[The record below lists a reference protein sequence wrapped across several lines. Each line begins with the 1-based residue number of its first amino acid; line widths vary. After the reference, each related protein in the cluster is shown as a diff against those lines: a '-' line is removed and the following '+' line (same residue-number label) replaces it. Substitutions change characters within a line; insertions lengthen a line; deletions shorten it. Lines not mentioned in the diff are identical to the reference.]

1 MLFLQIIFSL
11 VLLISLLIFI
21 KILKMRSGRAKAE
34 AELSQIKIEKLKNF
48 GSVKSLSFLPLI
60 DYYTDDPDLATEDG
74 VSYLVKADDK
84 TILFDAGYNKNGEDP
99 SPLLRNM
106 KKLGH
111 KPAGMNMIFLS
122 HRHRDHVG
130 GTAAESRNEFTLS
143 AGPVKMK
150 KIPVYAPSEIKPA
163 QNHPDLP
170 VTVVKEPL
178 IIDKGIVSI
187 GAYPRSLFLIGYTT
201 EHSLAVNVKG
211 KGIVLIIG
219 CGHQGIHAIIE
230 RAKQIFDEPIYAVI
244 GGLHF
249 PVNGGRMM
257 VGPFNMQNF
266 VGVDRNP
273 FRGITEKDVNS
284 AIALL
289 KSLNPAIV
297 ALSPHDSSDWALD
310 KFREAFGE
318 RYRDIKVGVEIKI

>member
-1 MLFLQIIFSL
+1 MLFLQILL
-11 VLLISLLIFI
+11 VLMLLISLPVFA
-21 KILKMRSGRAKAE
+21 KILKMRRGRLKAE
-34 AELSQIKIEKLKNF
+34 AEVAQIKIEKLKNS
-48 GSVKSLSFLPLI
+48 GTVKNLSLTPLI
-60 DYYTDDPDLATEDG
+60 DFYAEDPELATEDG
-74 VSYLVKADDK
+74 VSYMVQADDT
-84 TILFDAGYNKNGEDP
+84 TILFDVGYNKNGEDP

-106 KKLGH
+106 KKLGF
-111 KPAGMNMIFLS
+111 KPADIDMIFIS
-122 HRHRDHVG
+122 HKHRDHVG
-130 GTAAESRNEFTLS
+130 GKAAESRSEFTLS

-150 KIPVYAPSEIKPA
+150 KISVYASSGISPA

-170 VTVVKEPL
+170 VTIVKEPL
-178 IIDKGIVSI
+178 LIGKGIASI

-230 RAKQIFDEPIYAVI
+230 RTKQIFDEPIYAVI

-257 VGPFNMQNF
+257 LGPLNMQNL

-273 FRGITEKDVNS
+273 FRGITEKDVKS
-284 AIALL
+284 AIELL
-289 KSLNPAIV
+289 KSVNPAIV
-297 ALSPHDSSDWALD
+297 ALSPHDSSDWALE
-310 KFREAFGE
+310 KFKEAFGDK
-318 RYRDIKVGVEIKI
+318 YRELKVGKEIKI